1 MLKPVR
7 IAFLIGLCA
16 LLSASPAGARSTF
29 HDLSVESA
37 RDSETGKAKLQK
49 VPFYMAGQK
58 HPAVAKDLGIFTA
71 NRRTNAFGKSDEAAC
86 QIAFLS
92 AVIALQSRAQKMGG
106 TAIVDIKSITKHNDL
121 TSASEYRCAAGDVV
135 ANVVLSGRVVKLK

>member
-1 MLKPVR
+1 MNR
-7 IAFLIGLCA
+7 IHIGLAIGLCVWFA
-16 LLSASPAGARSTF
+16 ASPAGARSTF
-29 HDLSVESA
+29 HDLSVQAA

-58 HPAVAKDLGIFTA
+58 HPAVAKDLGVFTA

-92 AVIALQSRAQKMGG
+92 AIIALQSRAQNMGG
-106 TAIVDIKSITKHNDL
+106 NAIVDVKSITKHNDL
-121 TSASEYRCAAGDVV
+121 TSASEYRCAAGGVV
-135 ANVVLSGRVVKLK
+135 ANVVLSGRVVKLN

>member
-1 MLKPVR
+1 MTRFNVVF
-7 IAFLIGLCA
+7 AVGLCA
-16 LLSASPAGARSTF
+16 LLAASPAGARSSF

-58 HPAVAKDLGIFTA
+58 HPAVAKDLGVFTS

-92 AVIALQSRAQKMGG
+92 AIIALQSRAHELGG
-106 TAIVDIKSITKHNDL
+106 DAVVDIKSITKHNDL

-135 ANVVLSGRVVKLK
+135 ANVVLTGRVVKLK